1 MQTSKI
7 IFILLCL
14 VFLGCKDSKTQAA
27 NNPAPS
33 VFTATFETTKGQF
46 DIEVK
51 KEWSPAAA
59 DRLYNLIKGGYYD
72 NTLFYRV
79 VPNFVAQFG
88 TTDMQKINAWKKIKV
103 PDEAVRYSNKKG
115 TVTFARM
122 GKESR
127 GFDLFI
133 NLRDNP
139 ELDTLNFEGVK
150 GYPAFGNVTKGMD
163 VVQKLY
169 SGYGESTM
177 QDVHIF
183 SKPRVFSSTYPELD
197 RIVEAYITSEK

>member
-1 MQTSKI
+1 M
-7 IFILLCL
+7 
-14 VFLGCKDSKTQAA
+14 
-27 NNPAPS
+27 
-33 VFTATFETTKGQF
+33 VFTATFKTTKGQF

-59 DRLYNLIKGGYYD
+59 DRLYNLIKSGYYD

-88 TTDMQKINAWKKIKV
+88 TADTVTINAWKKIKV

-115 TVTFARM
+115 TLTFARL

-133 NLRDNP
+133 NLRDNST
-139 ELDTLNFEGVK
+139 LDTVNFEGVK
-150 GYPAFGNVTKGMD
+150 GYPALGNVTKGMD
-163 VVQKLY
+163 VVEKLY

-177 QDVHIF
+177 EDGSMFANPGLFKRTH
-183 SKPRVFSSTYPELD
+183 PRLD
-197 RIVEAYITSEK
+197 KIVEAYITSEK